1 MGLSRSPEA
10 PPPPPAQP
18 PPPSPTLCSRSC
30 LLCVPRPK
38 TRSNSPNRLPK
49 AYRDEV
55 KCSKKLLKDS
65 KVLLYPEE
73 GWARSAA
80 SSYWMLRPSWWKP
93 SSCKVVEVAGTRRFK
108 TNAKMVDSGTGHVF
122 IVGSF
127 KKTPEPDFKLC
138 LTSKVS
144 MADFN
149 MGYCMTGSL
158 ERGTKKDNCFQT
170 THFAVIRRRDFE
182 KY

>member
-65 KVLLYPEE
+65 KKKEKKEKEE
-73 GWARSAA
+73 
-80 SSYWMLRPSWWKP
+80 KE
-93 SSCKVVEVAGTRRFK
+93 KEK
-108 TNAKMVDSGTGHVF
+108 EKE
-122 IVGSF
+122 
-127 KKTPEPDFKLC
+127 KK
-138 LTSKVS
+138 
-144 MADFN
+144 
-149 MGYCMTGSL
+149 
-158 ERGTKKDNCFQT
+158 KKK
-170 THFAVIRRRDFE
+170 E
-182 KY
+182 KEKKKKKKKRKKKEKK